1 MEKKQFLI
9 VALDMVLVKTL
20 AESKEELLD
29 TIDDMF
35 SAEADFKANVEVYDI
50 SETSPEKVYELVEK
64 YTFMGCNGF
73 SEAAG
78 KITLIADLLRLKKG
92 GSGR

>member
-9 VALDMVLVKTL
+9 VVLDMCLVKTL
-20 AESKEELLD
+20 AESKEALLD

-35 SAEADFKANVEVYDI
+35 PAEANFKANMEVYDI

-64 YTFMGCNGF
+64 YTFMSCNDF
-73 SEAAG
+73 SESAEQ
-78 KITLIADLLRLKKG
+78 ITLIVDLFRLKKG